1 MRIINPKTF
10 EEIVNI
16 SIGTTTIVNVMFVKY
31 YSTLVIL
38 SNDKFINF
46 FDLKTNKLQRRFM
59 LPELQTHL

>member
-1 MRIINPKTF
+1 MKFLRIINPKTF

-31 YSTLVIL
+31 YNTLVIL

-46 FDLKTNKLQRRFM
+46 FDL
-59 LPELQTHL
+59 